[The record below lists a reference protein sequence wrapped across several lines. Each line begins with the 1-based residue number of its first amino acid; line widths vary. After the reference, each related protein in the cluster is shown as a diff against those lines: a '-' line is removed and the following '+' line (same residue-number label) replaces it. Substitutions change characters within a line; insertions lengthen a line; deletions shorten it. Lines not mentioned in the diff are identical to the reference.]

1 MPTMVGSPP
10 GQTRVAS
17 ATSPACTRSMRLV
30 RSGPDLAVEVLELLR
45 GEAGRLTDRDDLP
58 LVRFDIRHRL
68 RDLVGDLVGNGGG
81 TVLVGVDQI
90 AGLDPEPTHL
100 HGNAEVDHVHPR
112 VRHGDVRR
120 GELEA

>member
-30 RSGPDLAVEVLELLR
+30 RSGPDLAVEILELLR
-45 GEAGRLTDRDDLP
+45 REAGRLADRDDLP

-68 RDLVGDLVGNGGG
+68 RDLVGDLKRNGGRA
-81 TVLVGVDQI
+81 VLVRVDEI
-90 AGLDPEPTHL
+90 TRLDREAAHL
-100 HGNAEVDHVHPR
+100 HRETEVHHVDPR
-112 VRHGDVRR
+112 VAHGDV
-120 GELEA
+120 A

>member
-58 LVRFDIRHRL
+58 LVRFDVRHRL
-68 RDLVGDLVGNGGG
+68 RDLLGDLVGNGGRA
-81 TVLVGVDQI
+81 VLVGMDETTR
-90 AGLDPEPTHL
+90 LDREAAHF
-100 HGNAEVDHVHPR
+100 HREAEVDHVHPR

-120 GELEA
+120 G